1 MLVIQ
6 SKKTDYNTKISE
18 VKKKIT
24 DSNHNK
30 YLTTPEF
37 NNFTG
42 DIFVARL
49 KQANSA
55 RKSCC

>member
-6 SKKTDYNTKISE
+6 PKKTDYNTKTSE

-37 NNFTG
+37 NKFTG
-42 DIFVARL
+42 DIFAARL
-49 KQANSA
+49 NQANLA
-55 RKSCC
+55 RKSYC